1 MYSTCAK
8 YTLRVTRGRSG
19 TPSPED
25 DRLISG
31 RLRGKAARR
40 GAAAATIAVDGVV
53 YTWTHRHGWLV
64 WGKGIKALSLS
75 VALRPER
82 TRELILDFTLKVEH
96 GDGPPSEAR
105 LLRALETGIRSALE
119 AGWDPESR
127 GRAFRHELDGAI

>member
-1 MYSTCAK
+1 MK
-8 YTLRVTRGRSG
+8 KDDG
-19 TPSPED
+19 

-31 RLRGKAARR
+31 KLRGKASRR
-40 GAAAATIAVDGVV
+40 GALAKHLTIDGTTF
-53 YTWTHRHGWLV
+53 TWERRHGYV
-64 WGKGIKALSLS
+64 IDGKLLHAYSFS
-75 VALRPER
+75 VALQPER